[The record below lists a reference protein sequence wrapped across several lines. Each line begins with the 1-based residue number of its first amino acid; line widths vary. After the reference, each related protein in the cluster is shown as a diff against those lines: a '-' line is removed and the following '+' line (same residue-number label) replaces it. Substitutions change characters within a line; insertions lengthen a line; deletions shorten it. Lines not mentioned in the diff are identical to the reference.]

1 MTKSIQ
7 ITFNETDESLL
18 MALFKKL
25 KVKTKKIEVQKV
37 EDDEPT
43 KAEILEDLRIALEE
57 VKAAERGEIQL
68 ISWEEMMA
76 ELRKEVAIHHP
87 DYKPKKA
94 REKQTV

>member
-25 KVKTKKIEVQKV
+25 KVKTKKIEVQKE

-43 KAEILEDLRIALEE
+43 KAEILEDLRLALEE

-68 ISWEEMMA
+68 LSFEEVMA
-76 ELRKEVAIHHP
+76 ELKAEIALHHP
-87 DYKPKKA
+87 NYKPKPQRVA
-94 REKQTV
+94 VI